1 MVRGE
6 FWGFGMTCG
15 HWRGTSEDL
24 GSDRCL
30 WTDVLITYILFF
42 FPLIMGYP
50 LQDGAATSINCFFF
64 VNSACTVLVLPLRLV
79 HIAPLVHREVGMGL
93 TWEWCC
99 HQRLFL
105 TSHCTTPQRE

>member
-1 MVRGE
+1 
-6 FWGFGMTCG
+6 MTCG

-42 FPLIMGYP
+42 FSPYNGISPPGWGSHQYQL
-50 LQDGAATSINCFFF
+50 LFF

-79 HIAPLVHREVGMGL
+79 RIAPLVHREVGMGL

-99 HQRLFL
+99 HQRLFP